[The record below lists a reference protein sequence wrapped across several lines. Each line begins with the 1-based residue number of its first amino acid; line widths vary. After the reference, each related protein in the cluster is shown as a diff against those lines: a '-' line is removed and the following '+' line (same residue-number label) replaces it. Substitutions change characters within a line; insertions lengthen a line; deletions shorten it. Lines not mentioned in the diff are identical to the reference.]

1 MKRVLSE
8 NVARSNRKEEEKEWT
23 SLWQVMVP

>member
-8 NVARSNRKEEEKEWT
+8 NAARSNRKEEEKKWT